1 MAKLLAIGNGTV
13 DVLVKP
19 INELDFEIDS
29 HQLDSLVMSTGGD
42 TMNVTVNMTRL
53 GMDVDMMALVSDDTF
68 GKTLTNRLEQVGAG
82 TKRIKVVPGS
92 KGSVTL
98 VVINDAGDRTFYSL
112 NGAINKT
119 ISEEDIDFD
128 CFGEYEFLLYNNAFV
143 LPNLLGKTAERIF
156 KTAKEAGCI
165 TASDVSWDRAGKW
178 LSDEGLGL
186 ALPYIDY
193 FMPSYVE
200 AKAMTGS
207 DNVEEMARVMLEKG
221 AKNVVIKLGGDGC
234 YFANAQESFYTGA
247 YAIEAIDTT
256 GAGDAFISGFMTG
269 LMKGMS
275 HKECCHLASAM
286 GSNACTFIGTTTQ
299 SPTYEEI
306 CAFMETAPQKQL

>member
-19 INELDFEIDS
+19 INEIDFEIDA

-42 TMNVTVNMTRL
+42 TMNVTVNMTTL
-53 GMDVDMMALVSDDTF
+53 GMDVDMMAKVSDDSF
-68 GKTLTNRLEQVGAG
+68 GKTLTNRLEQIGAG

-98 VVINDAGDRTFYSL
+98 VVINDQGDRSFYSL
-112 NGAINKT
+112 NGSINKT
-119 ISEEDIDFD
+119 IGEDDIDFD

-156 KTAKEAGCI
+156 KTAKEAGCV
-165 TASDVSWDRAGKW
+165 TACDVTWDRAGKW

-186 ALPYIDY
+186 AMPYIDY

-200 AKAMTGS
+200 AKAMTGT
-207 DNVEEMARVMLEKG
+207 DNVEEMADKMLAMG
-221 AKNVVIKLGGDGC
+221 VKNVLIKMGEDGC
-234 YFANAQESFYTGA
+234 YFKNAEEAFYTGSFVVDA
-247 YAIEAIDTT
+247 VDTT

-269 LMKGMS
+269 LLKGMR
-275 HKECCHLASAM
+275 HAECCKLASAM

-299 SPTYEEI
+299 APTYEEI
-306 CAFMETAPQKQL
+306 CAFMETATQRQK